1 MDIPVEVGTAPPGA
15 PSGRSA
21 PGAVRVDAVD
31 HESQVALH
39 IVRRTAILAPVVV
52 VALGLWRGPGAALG
66 AALGLGVVA
75 FNFWLS
81 ARLIAWS
88 APISPGTVMGA
99 VLGGY
104 LVRVLAVVGIALV
117 LREIPVV
124 DLPVFVVTVAAA
136 HIVLLAWEL
145 PSVGLTLGAPGLKPR
160 PLSTRSL
167 PSKEQG

>member
-1 MDIPVEVGTAPPGA
+1 MDVPVEVGTAPPGA

-21 PGAVRVDAVD
+21 PGAGRVDAVD

-88 APISPGTVMGA
+88 APISPG
-99 VLGGY
+99 
-104 LVRVLAVVGIALV
+104 
-117 LREIPVV
+117 P
-124 DLPVFVVTVAAA
+124 
-136 HIVLLAWEL
+136 
-145 PSVGLTLGAPGLKPR
+145 
-160 PLSTRSL
+160 
-167 PSKEQG
+167 

>member
-1 MDIPVEVGTAPPGA
+1 
-15 PSGRSA
+15 
-21 PGAVRVDAVD
+21 
-31 HESQVALH
+31 
-39 IVRRTAILAPVVV
+39 
-52 VALGLWRGPGAALG
+52 
-66 AALGLGVVA
+66 
-75 FNFWLS
+75 
-81 ARLIAWS
+81 
-88 APISPGTVMGA
+88 MGA